1 MKHLD
6 TFSMFDESVRI
17 LTNQMAADFIG
28 MTLSNAD
35 SLIRESGILHY
46 SENIDL
52 NLIAELVNITPS
64 HLSNL
69 FKKETGVNFS
79 TYLTDVRM
87 KAARKLL
94 QPPEFLIYEV
104 AEKTG
109 YSNAGYFG
117 KAFKKYWG
125 ISPEELKKE
134 LRKEFTYYA
143 GYQRTCQAI
152 LRDVQ
157 YAL

>member
-1 MKHLD
+1 MDIITLIKALISGLVDAEEDFLKHLD

-94 QPPEFLIYEV
+94 QSPEFLIYEV

-125 ISPEELKKE
+125 ISPEEFKKE
-134 LRKEFTYYA
+134 
-143 GYQRTCQAI
+143 QR
-152 LRDVQ
+152 
-157 YAL
+157 

>member
-94 QPPEFLIYEV
+94 QSPEFLIYEV

-125 ISPEELKKE
+125 ISPEEFKKE
-134 LRKEFTYYA
+134 
-143 GYQRTCQAI
+143 QR
-152 LRDVQ
+152 
-157 YAL
+157 

>member
-1 MKHLD
+1 MDIITLIKALISGLVDAEEDFLKHLD

-87 KAARKLL
+87 KAARRLL
-94 QPPEFLIYEV
+94 QSPEFLIYEV

-125 ISPEELKKE
+125 ISPEEFKKE
-134 LRKEFTYYA
+134 
-143 GYQRTCQAI
+143 QR
-152 LRDVQ
+152 
-157 YAL
+157 

>member
-1 MKHLD
+1 MDIITLIKALISGLVDAEEDFLKHLD

-79 TYLTDVRM
+79 TFLTDVRM
-87 KAARKLL
+87 KAARRLL
-94 QPPEFLIYEV
+94 QSPEFLIYEV

-134 LRKEFTYYA
+134 
-143 GYQRTCQAI
+143 QR
-152 LRDVQ
+152 
-157 YAL
+157 

>member
-1 MKHLD
+1 MDIITLIKALISGLVDAEEDFLKHLD

-64 HLSNL
+64 HISNL

-87 KAARKLL
+87 TAARKLL
-94 QPPEFLIYEV
+94 QSPEFLIYEV

-125 ISPEELKKE
+125 ISPEEFKKE
-134 LRKEFTYYA
+134 
-143 GYQRTCQAI
+143 QR
-152 LRDVQ
+152 
-157 YAL
+157 

>member
-87 KAARKLL
+87 KAARRLL
-94 QPPEFLIYEV
+94 QSPEFLIYEV

-125 ISPEELKKE
+125 ISPEEFKKE
-134 LRKEFTYYA
+134 
-143 GYQRTCQAI
+143 QR
-152 LRDVQ
+152 
-157 YAL
+157 

>member
-1 MKHLD
+1 MDIITLIKALISGLVDAEEDFLKHLD

-87 KAARKLL
+87 KAARRLL
-94 QPPEFLIYEV
+94 QSPEFLIYEV

-134 LRKEFTYYA
+134 
-143 GYQRTCQAI
+143 QR
-152 LRDVQ
+152 
-157 YAL
+157 

>member
-1 MKHLD
+1 MDIITLIKALISGLVDAEEDFLKHLD

-64 HLSNL
+64 HISNL

-94 QPPEFLIYEV
+94 QSPEFLIYEV

-125 ISPEELKKE
+125 ISPEEFKKE
-134 LRKEFTYYA
+134 
-143 GYQRTCQAI
+143 QR
-152 LRDVQ
+152 
-157 YAL
+157 

>member
-1 MKHLD
+1 MDIITLIKALISGLVDAEEDFLKHLD

-79 TYLTDVRM
+79 TFLTDVRM
-87 KAARKLL
+87 RAARRLL
-94 QPPEFLIYEV
+94 QSPEFLIYEV

-134 LRKEFTYYA
+134 
-143 GYQRTCQAI
+143 QR
-152 LRDVQ
+152 
-157 YAL
+157 